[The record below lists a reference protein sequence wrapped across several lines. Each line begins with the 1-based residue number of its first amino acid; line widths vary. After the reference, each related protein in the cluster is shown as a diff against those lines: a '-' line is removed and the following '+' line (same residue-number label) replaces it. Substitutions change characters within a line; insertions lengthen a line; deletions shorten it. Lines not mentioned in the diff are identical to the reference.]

1 MFMPTENTLAG
12 DKDNKLIMNWRS
24 SNDKLVAGD
33 RPKVAKVTVKVN
45 LKELALKKN

>member
-1 MFMPTENTLAG
+1 MFMPRENTLAG
-12 DKDNKLIMNWRS
+12 DEEIKVIMKWRS
-24 SNDKLVAGD
+24 SSDKLVAGD